1 MASAEYKNL
10 YKFLTGLVVQ
20 SKCVEPKVEPKV
32 EPIVEPIV
40 EPKVEPII
48 ERTVEP
54 LIEPKVEPIIELK
67 PDPKVE
73 PSIPRMITTDNE
85 VIHLILESDII
96 RRKRGRPRK
105 IVENTQQL

>member
-20 SKCVEPKVEPKV
+20 SKCVEL
-32 EPIVEPIV
+32 
-40 EPKVEPII
+40 KVEPII
-48 ERTVEP
+48 EP
-54 LIEPKVEPIIELK
+54 LVEPIIELK
-67 PDPKVE
+67 VEPIVESKVE

>member
-32 EPIVEPIV
+32 EPII

-48 ERTVEP
+48 EPKVEP
-54 LIEPKVEPIIELK
+54 IIEPKVEPIIELK
-67 PDPKVE
+67 PDPKPE